1 MDKKNKILVTGG
13 TGMLGKSLKSFIKN
27 AYFLNGKKEIDL
39 TNFRL
44 VERFLKNNF
53 YDIIVHSAAYTNID
67 FCQKNIDLSYK
78 LHGELV
84 TILQKYCDKLIFIST
99 NKINSNKIYYKS
111 KYLGES
117 LTLKRNSDLVIRT
130 NIVGDGGI
138 TLWAINSL
146 KKNKI
151 IYGFKDVFF
160 NPIHTSQL
168 SKFISIESKKFSGL
182 VTLVQIEK
190 KINLILSSKLLNFSI

>member
-84 TILQKYCDKLIFIST
+84 TILQKY
-99 NKINSNKIYYKS
+99 
-111 KYLGES
+111 
-117 LTLKRNSDLVIRT
+117 
-130 NIVGDGGI
+130 
-138 TLWAINSL
+138 W
-146 KKNKI
+146 
-151 IYGFKDVFF
+151 
-160 NPIHTSQL
+160 
-168 SKFISIESKKFSGL
+168 
-182 VTLVQIEK
+182 
-190 KINLILSSKLLNFSI
+190 